1 MKISVFR
8 FIVKLCV
15 GCFSMNY
22 RISPC
27 LCFSDD
33 EDKSLS
39 SEDTRESVVK
49 DLSKA
54 LLQIAL
60 GVEAKYM
67 APPLGQLN
75 KLNY

>member
-1 MKISVFR
+1 
-8 FIVKLCV
+8 
-15 GCFSMNY
+15 MNY
-22 RISPC
+22 RITC